1 MAILSLALF
10 PTAPEKRVGSIF
22 LGRRRRLLRAIG
34 GGRRRME
41 SEGARVG
48 RETDQTTTEE
58 GPLPL
63 LLFTVAIFPASSAPF
78 FYPPSKTVSIKCEN
92 RQ

>member
-10 PTAPEKRVGSIF
+10 PTAPEKKS
-22 LGRRRRLLRAIG
+22 RLHFSWPKEEIAEGDWG
-34 GGRRRME
+34 GGGRRME

-48 RETDQTTTEE
+48 READQTTTDE
-58 GPLPL
+58 GL
-63 LLFTVAIFPASSAPF
+63 LLPFTAAIFPASSAPF
-78 FYPPSKTVSIKCEN
+78 FFPPSKTVSIKCGN